1 MVPDRGPLMRACRI
15 LELGELTFLEPTFS
29 SLTEDLYTTVLL
41 EFPAVEGKLLID
53 RDENPLAVA
62 VSDGKG
68 WYAASFLLRSPPL
81 EVIELCEDLDSEIH
95 EEERSTWA
103 AAVREYYSLLIG
115 RTVTPAF
122 EDLPPERRARLQNLL
137 EEVWGG
143 GDTVTCL
150 DCCCGSGVGSS
161 AVRALGMLPLSYDS
175 DPALL
180 SLGLTSGRLL
190 PEETMWIDAT
200 LAGQYL
206 EPVPRGIAVMMGE
219 INSFTEE
226 MWENITGEVL
236 GLVNDALITVGTEQE
251 ARRVEGWCLA
261 FGHRAEITENRRDE
275 FYDRWVCRSTRER

>member
-1 MVPDRGPLMRACRI
+1 MRASRI
-15 LELGELTFLEPTFS
+15 LELEELTFLEPTFA
-29 SLTEDLYTTVLL
+29 SLTEDLYTTALL
-41 EFPAVEGKLLID
+41 GIPALEGRLLID

-68 WYAASFLLRSPPL
+68 WYVASFLHRSLPL

-95 EEERSTWA
+95 EEERSVWA
-103 AAVREYYSLLIG
+103 AAVREYYSLIIR

-122 EDLPPERRARLQNLL
+122 EDLPPDREPKLRGLL
-137 EEVWGG
+137 EEVWSR
-143 GDTVTCL
+143 GDAVTCL

-161 AVRALGMLPLSYDS
+161 AARALGMLPLSYDS

-180 SLGLTSGRLL
+180 SLGLNSGRLS

-200 LAGQYL
+200 IAGQYL

-226 MWENITGEVL
+226 MWENITGEFI
-236 GLVNDALITVGTEQE
+236 GLVQDALITVGTEQE
-251 ARRVEGWCLA
+251 AHKVEGWCKA
-261 FGHRAEITENRRDE
+261 SGHHAEVTENRRDE
-275 FYDRWVCRSTRER
+275 FYDRWVCRSTRE